1 MEPESNEYKVTWTV
15 DVEADDPVEAAREAL
30 RIQRDPE
37 SVATYF
43 EVQKHGSDVVFPVD
57 LEDMEP

>member
-15 DVEADDPVEAAREAL
+15 DVEADDPVEAARKAL
-30 RIQRDPE
+30 EIQRDPE
-37 SVATYF
+37 SIATLF
-43 EVQKHGSDVVFPVD
+43 EVQKHDSHVVLPVD